1 MTQINEER
9 LQQEIDAAMERLSGN
24 RVLNILQNENFD
36 TIYSV
41 LFYLQDVS
49 LTVRKEMIQTLEQG
63 LKSLFT
69 HMQRSKVL

>member
-1 MTQINEER
+1 VTQINEER